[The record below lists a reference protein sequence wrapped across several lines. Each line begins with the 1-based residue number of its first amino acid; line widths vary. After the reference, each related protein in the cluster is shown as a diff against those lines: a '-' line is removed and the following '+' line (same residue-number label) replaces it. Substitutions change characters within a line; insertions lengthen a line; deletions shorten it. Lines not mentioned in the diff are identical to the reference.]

1 MKNVYS
7 PISEANMHDNIWQK
21 ISVNTI
27 RVMYDEIKNVRSDC
41 SSVVLCDCNFMQNL
55 FPVYIPTGDERV

>member
-1 MKNVYS
+1 
-7 PISEANMHDNIWQK
+7 MHDNIWQK